1 MKKVIFIFVLA
12 SLHSCSDNTQ
22 TTGGSIDTKLELED
36 DVSVTLPD
44 ATEIKLTTLAFNKM
58 EHDFGVTKVGIEN
71 KYKFFV
77 TNTGKEPL
85 IIESAKASCGCTVPK
100 SPEKPIPP
108 GGSDEIEVIFTA
120 NAGQSGPVN
129 KTISVKANTD
139 PEITMLT
146 IRANVIG
153 SMIKEGGDKPVK

>member
-1 MKKVIFIFVLA
+1 MKKMIFVFAVGALF
-12 SLHSCSDNTQ
+12 SCSDNSSTS
-22 TTGGSIDTKLELED
+22 GAIVDTVLELED
-36 DVSVTLPD
+36 DVSISMPE
-44 ATEIKLTTLAFNKM
+44 ATDVKLTTLSFNKM
-58 EHDFGVTKVGIEN
+58 EHDFGVAKVGVEN
-71 KYKFFV
+71 KYKFIV
-77 TNTGKEPL
+77 TNTGKSPL

-120 NAGQSGPVN
+120 NSGQNGPTN
-129 KTISVKANTD
+129 KTITVKANTD

-153 SMIKEGGDKPVK
+153 SMLKESGDKPVM

>member
-12 SLHSCSDNTQ
+12 GFYSCSDDSSTLGE
-22 TTGGSIDTKLELED
+22 TTDTKLELED
-36 DVSVTLPD
+36 DISVALPD
-44 ATEIKLTTLAFNKM
+44 TIEKKITTLSFNEM

-100 SPEKPIPP
+100 TPEKPILP

-129 KTISVKANTD
+129 KTITVKANTD

-153 SMIKEGGDKPVK
+153 SMMKEGGDKPVI